1 MSMCFVNPF
10 SVLGMVGIIEQEKV
24 KSVVLSAATS
34 NTSQMIMKYLKR
46 FRKDIN
52 VIGMSRSAKYDE
64 ELIKSGYK
72 KIFRM

>member
-34 NTSQMIMKYLKR
+34 NTSQMIMKCLKR
-46 FRKDIN
+46 SRKDIN

-64 ELIKSGYK
+64 ELIKSGYN